1 MLYSIFQQILNMSLT
16 ASAVIAVVLL
26 LRPLFRRAPRVPI
39 AFSEG
44 SPKARIKRI
53 LRYKKPAVWA
63 TAFAALCAVLLGIF
77 LLANPRAD
85 TMPLG
90 DAIEEFPSI
99 SNGSSIELR
108 VNGAVTVLDDDDAA
122 DTVFRFVQNL
132 SVSEKPVDRSR
143 AEDRDKTYTVVL
155 NSGTEV
161 HFSDDFST
169 VWVDNH
175 VKPSY
180 TYAVES
186 PAPIRNLFQADSL
199 LSAAISARQV
209 ENLTVLYCPKADGNA
224 GAIHVGE
231 LPGTLVSDFLL
242 NADWTETGKPWES
255 LASPESVEFV
265 LEDDLRVQIWKSPR
279 VAAVKKGTAFADAV
293 QYFRTNSGDYE
304 AVVALLTENAK

>member
-1 MLYSIFQQILNMSLT
+1 MRSLSC
-16 ASAVIAVVLL
+16 AC
-26 LRPLFRRAPRVPI
+26 
-39 AFSEG
+39 
-44 SPKARIKRI
+44 
-53 LRYKKPAVWA
+53 
-63 TAFAALCAVLLGIF
+63 AALCAVLLGVF
-77 LLANPRAD
+77 LLANPKPN
-85 TMPLG
+85 TVPLV

-99 SNGSSIELR
+99 SNSSSVELR
-108 VNGAVTVLDDDDAA
+108 TNGAATILDGDSAA
-122 DTVFRFVQNL
+122 EAVFCFVQNL
-132 SVSEKPVDRSR
+132 PISSEPVSKSR

-186 PAPIRNLFQADSL
+186 PALIRNLFQADSL
-199 LSAAISARQV
+199 LSVAISARQV
-209 ENLTVLYCPKADGNA
+209 ENLTVLYCPKADDQG
-224 GAIHVGE
+224 GSIHVGE

-242 NADWTETGKPWES
+242 NADWAETVKPWES

-265 LEDDLRVQIWKSPR
+265 IQDDLRVQIWKSPH
-279 VAAVKKGTAFADAV
+279 VAAMKNGTAIADAV

>member
-26 LRPLFRRAPRVPI
+26 LRPLFRRTPRVLTYLLWAAVLFRLVCPVS
-39 AFSEG
+39 FSADFALLFG
-44 SPKARIKRI
+44 FGTVNNRIQYLPTDLVRDS
-53 LRYKKPAVWA
+53 LP
-63 TAFAALCAVLLGIF
+63 AALCAVLLGVF
-77 LLANPRAD
+77 LLANPKPN
-85 TMPLG
+85 TVPLV

-99 SNGSSIELR
+99 SNGSSVELR
-108 VNGAVTVLDDDDAA
+108 TNGAATILDGDSAA
-122 DTVFRFVQNL
+122 EAVFRFVQNL
-132 SVSEKPVDRSR
+132 PISSEPVSKSR

-175 VKPSY
+175 VK
-180 TYAVES
+180 
-186 PAPIRNLFQADSL
+186 L
-199 LSAAISARQV
+199 
-209 ENLTVLYCPKADGNA
+209 
-224 GAIHVGE
+224 
-231 LPGTLVSDFLL
+231 
-242 NADWTETGKPWES
+242 WES

-279 VAAVKKGTAFADAV
+279 VAAVKKGTAIADAV
-293 QYFRTNSGDYE
+293 QYSRTNSGDYE